1 MMSEIKITGEDLI
14 SKAKEIIQNLIDTG
28 AKSWSL
34 HIPARINEDPD
45 LVLSRVVTEYETTI
59 ENLKIC
65 QSMYKQ
71 EFDSHGVTRK
81 ELKKLQEELLQLNCN
96 SDQGYRGGDVEMND
110 KVHEQTF
117 KIYASLVSQK
127 YYEIFDLYK
136 QNKGELQELQDELLK
151 VSRSALMSLR
161 ALSPLIKK
169 HIEASKRRNGE

>member
-1 MMSEIKITGEDLI
+1 MSEIKITGEDLI

-59 ENLKIC
+59 ENLEIC
-65 QSMYKQ
+65 QYLYKQ

-81 ELKKLQEELLQLNCN
+81 ELK
-96 SDQGYRGGDVEMND
+96 
-110 KVHEQTF
+110 
-117 KIYASLVSQK
+117 
-127 YYEIFDLYK
+127 
-136 QNKGELQELQDELLK
+136 ELQDELLK
-151 VSRSALMSLR
+151 VSRSALMSLC

-169 HIEASKRRNGE
+169 HIEASKRRKGE